1 MGVKRRAW
9 LVAVSVVAA
18 VVTVTGAGSDV
29 GAGTGAGAGAETGA
43 GAGSGTGDGAGTVG
57 FRGAVAPEADLSH
70 HGHVSLWSQQLTVR
84 FESENHGPSGLA
96 DATVRLTFS
105 VALAAGQSLPSNCVR
120 SGDRV
125 VLCRTGPLRAV
136 GRSQETVLDLKA
148 AGRPVEAV
156 VEIDT
161 AWNGGASDPN
171 PENHRHRVL
180 APATGDPY
188 AF

>member
-1 MGVKRRAW
+1 MGVKHRAW
-9 LVAVSVVAA
+9 LVAVSVVAT
-18 VVTVTGAGSDV
+18 VVTVTGAGPDV
-29 GAGTGAGAGAETGA
+29 GAGAGTGAEAGAA
-43 GAGSGTGDGAGTVG
+43 G
-57 FRGAVAPEADLSH
+57 FRGGVVPEADLSH
-70 HGHVSLWSQQLTVR
+70 HGHVSLWSQQLSVR
-84 FESENHGPSGLA
+84 FESENHGPSALA
-96 DATVRLTFS
+96 DATVRLAFS
-105 VALAAGQSLPSNCVR
+105 VSLAAGQSLPSNCVR
-120 SGDRV
+120 GGDRV

-136 GRSQETVLDLKA
+136 GRSPETVLDLKA